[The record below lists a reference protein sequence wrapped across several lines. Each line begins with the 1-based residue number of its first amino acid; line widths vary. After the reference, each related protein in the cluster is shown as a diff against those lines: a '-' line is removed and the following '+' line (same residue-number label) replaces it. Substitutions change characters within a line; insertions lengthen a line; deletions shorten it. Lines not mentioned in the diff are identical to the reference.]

1 MNAMTNLFG
10 AAALSFVTCV
20 ASAQDKGPVAA
31 IVGTWKVVTY
41 EDRTEGQP
49 VKYQF
54 GEKPRGLLMY
64 DATGHMSIQLMKV
77 PHPKVAARAEEQVTP
92 QEKIALY
99 DAYTAYFGT
108 YTVDAKRGVV
118 THHVEGDLADVFIGT
133 DQQRPFEISGDR
145 LILRPKW
152 TEGGRQWTGLRVFE
166 RAK

>member
-1 MNAMTNLFG
+1 MNATTRLFG

-20 ASAQDKGPVAA
+20 AGAQDKKPVAA

-49 VKYQF
+49 VKYPF
-54 GEKPRGLLMY
+54 GEKPRGQLMY
-64 DATGHMSIQLMKV
+64 DATGHMSIQLMTM
-77 PHPKVAARAEEQVTP
+77 PHPKVAAGDEEKVTP

-108 YTVDAKRGVV
+108 YSVDAKRSVV
-118 THHVEGDLADVFIGT
+118 THHVEGDLADVFVGT
-133 DQQRPFEISGDR
+133 DQERPFEISGDR

-152 TEGGRQWTGLRVFE
+152 TEDGKQWTGLRVFE

>member
-1 MNAMTNLFG
+1 MNAITRLLG
-10 AAALSFVTCV
+10 AAALSLVTFVAC
-20 ASAQDKGPVAA
+20 AQDKKPVAA
-31 IVGTWKVVTY
+31 IVGTWKIVTY

-64 DATGHMSIQLMKV
+64 DATGHMSIQLMKM
-77 PHPKVAARAEEQVTP
+77 PHPKAAAGVEEKVTP

-152 TEGGRQWTGLRVFE
+152 TEGGKQWTGLRVFE